1 MITVCH
7 VMIAAALAGVS
18 TLVNAQ
24 AGSTNPAQGFPAKP
38 IRLVIPYPAGGGSDL
53 IARPMAQKLTENL
66 GQQVIVEN
74 RGGAGGNI
82 GMEFVAKSAP
92 DGYTLVLGLTAQF
105 AVNPS
110 LYPKLPYDPVK
121 DFAPIALLIRNPYI
135 LLVHPTLPVKSVKE
149 LIALV
154 RPRRGQLV
162 FSSAGN
168 GSGAHL
174 CGATLNTMAGIDI
187 VHVPYK
193 GAAPAITD
201 LIAGHVQIS
210 FIVWR
215 TSGPHVKTGKLR
227 ALGVSTA
234 KRSPAL
240 PDLPAIAETLPGYDL
255 PVWYGV
261 VAPAGTPR
269 EIVTK
274 LNTEILRVLAAPDF
288 RQRMEAEAA
297 ELIGDTPAQFGDYIR
312 SEIVKWAKIVK
323 DSGAKID

>member
-1 MITVCH
+1 MISVYR
-7 VMIAAALAGVS
+7 VMVAAVLAGAS
-18 TLVNAQ
+18 AFANAQ
-24 AGSTNPAQGFPAKP
+24 ATATGPAQGYPGKP
-38 IRLVIPYPAGGGSDL
+38 IRLVLVYPPGGGSDL
-53 IARPMAQKLTENL
+53 IARPLAQKLTENL
-66 GQQVIVEN
+66 GQQVVVEN

-82 GMEFVAKSAP
+82 GMEYVAKSAP

-110 LYPKLPYDPVK
+110 LYPRLPYDPVK
-121 DFAPIALLIRNPYI
+121 DFAPITLLIRNPYV
-135 LLVHPTLPVKSVKE
+135 LLVHPTLPPKSVKE
-149 LIALV
+149 LITLAKA
-154 RPRRGQLV
+154 RGGQLV
-162 FSSAGN
+162 YSSAGN

-174 CGATLNTMAGIDI
+174 SGETLKTMAGINI

-201 LIAGHVQIS
+201 LIAGHVQVS
-210 FIVWR
+210 FVVWR

-227 ALGVSTA
+227 ALGVTTE
-234 KRSPAL
+234 KRSPVL

-269 EIVTK
+269 EIVGK
-274 LNTEILRVLAAPDF
+274 VNTEILRVLGAPDF

-297 ELIGDTPAQFGDYIR
+297 EVIGGTPEQFGDYIR